1 MTENPQKC
9 GTEPGPPPNFRSLWT
24 HMTENPRK
32 FDQPSAK
39 ER

>member
-1 MTENPQKC
+1 MTENPRKFD
-9 GTEPGPPPNFRSLWT
+9 GARPSPNFRSLCT